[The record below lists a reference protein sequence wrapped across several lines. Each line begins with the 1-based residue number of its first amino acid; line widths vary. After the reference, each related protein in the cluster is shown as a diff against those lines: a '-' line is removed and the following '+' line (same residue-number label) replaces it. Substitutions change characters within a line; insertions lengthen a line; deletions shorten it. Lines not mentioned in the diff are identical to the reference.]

1 MNLPMKHNQGHNRQ
15 GHTGSRQGGGEGGEG
30 QDGCQGQRQQLLGM
44 KSVAIGIY
52 STAQGNTDSICNNF
66 KWSIIHK
73 NSDSLC
79 CTPKTNTVLEIN
91 CTSI

>member
-1 MNLPMKHNQGHNRQ
+1 MTPINSSMKQKQTHRNGELEAAR
-15 GHTGSRQGGGEGGEG
+15 GEGGEG

-91 CTSI
+91 CTST